1 MKADLDRLMEEH
13 GIDALMILPDESP
26 DPYRAYLA
34 NGAVTGALA
43 IKKRGEPAVLIANVM
58 EVDEAAKSGL
68 KVYSVEDF
76 DQSLLRREHGDQ
88 SDAWRAAW
96 YRRIF
101 DRLDIR
107 GKLGI
112 YGVADVNTTLSTV
125 RMLSQHLADRVEI
138 VTDTVRQ
145 TVFDRAYETKDAV
158 ELERL
163 RDVGARTSR
172 VAIAVRDWIA
182 SHRASGEQVVQADGS
197 PLTIGDVKR
206 FLRLRLFEAGL
217 EEDGTT
223 IFAQGRDAGVP
234 HSRGEDDQPLLLGR
248 SIVFD
253 LFPREPRGYYHD
265 MTRTWCIGYAPDEV
279 RAAYDAVMEAYRRVV
294 AACRLGDPT
303 SKLQR
308 LVCEYFESLGHPTVL
323 NTPGTTEGYVHTL
336 AHGLG
341 LNVHEAPWF
350 PTYSDQYILQ
360 AGNVFTIEPGLYY
373 PERGYGVRIEDTVHL
388 NEQGALEVLTQVPY
402 DLVVELKG

>member
-197 PLTIGDVKR
+197 PLTIGTSSGSCACACSR
-206 FLRLRLFEAGL
+206 PGWRRTARRSLRR
-217 EEDGTT
+217 DGTRACRT
-223 IFAQGRDAGVP
+223 AGAKTT
-234 HSRGEDDQPLLLGR
+234 SRCCLAAR
-248 SIVFD
+248 SCSTCS
-253 LFPREPRGYYHD
+253 P
-265 MTRTWCIGYAPDEV
+265 AS
-279 RAAYDAVMEAYRRVV
+279 RAA
-294 AACRLGDPT
+294 
-303 SKLQR
+303 
-308 LVCEYFESLGHPTVL
+308 
-323 NTPGTTEGYVHTL
+323 TTT
-336 AHGLG
+336 
-341 LNVHEAPWF
+341 
-350 PTYSDQYILQ
+350 T
-360 AGNVFTIEPGLYY
+360 
-373 PERGYGVRIEDTVHL
+373 
-388 NEQGALEVLTQVPY
+388 
-402 DLVVELKG
+402 